1 MNATATKTV
10 KIVACAC
17 STVVAF
23 GENGEERRTNCRA
36 TTQRTFAPGH
46 DARLKGFLI
55 RAGADNMTV
64 TFEGSGINLDPVGLA
79 NSFGFAHMVADG
91 IAAAKKRVFATALR
105 GATAKPKAKAKKAKV
120 IPAPRTEKVACKVG
134 RWTYEGTLSSNGLIF
149 SYTDRKGRHLMAEK
163 FTRV

>member
-55 RAGADNMTV
+55 RAGADNLTV
-64 TFEGSGINLDPVGLA
+64 TFDGSGINLDPVSLA

-105 GATAKPKAKAKKAKV
+105 VVSPKAKKAKKV
-120 IPAPRTEKVACKVG
+120 TVPAPRTEKVACKVG
-134 RWTYEGTLSSNGLIF
+134 RWTYEGTLSANGKIF
-149 SYTDRKGRHLMAEK
+149 SYTDRKGHHLMAER